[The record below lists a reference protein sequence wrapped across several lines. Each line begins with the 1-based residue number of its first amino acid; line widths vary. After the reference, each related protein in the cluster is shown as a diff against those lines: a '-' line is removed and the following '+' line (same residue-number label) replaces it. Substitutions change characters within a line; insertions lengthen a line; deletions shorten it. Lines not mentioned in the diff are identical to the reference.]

1 MQVPHGEGVTHHP
14 DPESCAGRREAA
26 GEALTGEN
34 AGQVLSCEITCS
46 GAPTRLSEAEGEIDD
61 GARRESS
68 SSPAQSETLC
78 TRGNSLHGTRE
89 IPRLPICNGEMGRSE
104 KA

>member
-34 AGQVLSCEITCS
+34 AGQCWRRGKTEPWCRRHYEPALKTQT
-46 GAPTRLSEAEGEIDD
+46 PTAV
-61 GARRESS
+61 
-68 SSPAQSETLC
+68 
-78 TRGNSLHGTRE
+78 
-89 IPRLPICNGEMGRSE
+89 RLPEP
-104 KA
+104 AALAH